1 MPVNGNIRKFRFDL
15 SLNDRKIFDD
25 LGDHLIELTKTKLI
39 KIVEDVAERTG
50 QKDLVLDK
58 LEIDIGLIDINNL
71 DSLTKAF
78 EKELLLFFQKKEQ
91 QLQPVGSKKQE
102 QALLFF
108 IEKGYYP
115 WWINNRQRFNSVVL
129 DLEATT
135 TFSDQFLAT
144 VFSDQKKY
152 FRLVDALEPAA
163 KKNFKNK
170 LLGSNH
176 NFFQSLIRFFVAL
189 QTSQII
195 TSQSESSTSQLRIF
209 EYNMIHQ
216 MGVLKQVDKQGIFYS
231 AMEYISKTF
240 NIPLAFLLSMLSEK
254 LDVAKLDSEIK
265 KALNALFGQKHE
277 IDQKEWKDIPS
288 LNTASNQNSLFS
300 IMGSSSS
307 SAGSKTS
314 THPFFNAVLQY
325 LEKGIFENSFDVIND
340 YKIKFEFLIRSN
352 SIRLIQHLSTAVFLK
367 SKIKMER
374 LATLSSN
381 LSLDQ
386 LTDWLDTD
394 KEAKGIIEDLRK
406 IFSNKEFKDALAY
419 YDAKIFSQTF
429 FRKAI
434 LTALLRRKEQYE
446 AGSTFVNTIIQEY
459 TKTGSIERNELL
471 LELYRM
477 GDKKNYNQAS
487 NRLFEALFSSSSSS
501 SSALD
506 TVVRKGEDT
515 MATESAETR
524 IGERFSKLGEVS
536 KMNVQDRINF
546 LLSIFS
552 QLRDTTDD
560 LKQFQFPRSLLAYLD
575 ASLLE
580 RFFKRVKSQINFSIV
595 KLIDELIKEYALAF
609 DKKEILRIYQV
620 AFDLLMMK
628 PNILNSSQFK
638 EELIKRLLELEPS
651 IKIPS
656 PTLKKDPKSKALQD
670 VRQLEAMKKEELNQ
684 WVVELFLELPDTKK
698 ELEQLL
704 FQRAFSSIINFPV
717 MKAVFQQLNK
727 KMKFDVIEKVEALIN
742 MAKGDQK
749 ELLRQQG
756 FRSSFQ
762 ILTSKGIQIS
772 SDQFSEA
779 LQQDLIRHDPQSFES
794 ETKSSTEKAKKEG
807 AVGKMNKEISAL
819 QDVRQLEEMKKEE
832 LNQWVV
838 ELFLEL
844 PDTKKELEQLLFQRA
859 FSSIINFPVMKAV
872 FQQLNKKMKFDVI
885 EKVEALI
892 NMAKGDQKELLRQQ
906 GFRSSFQIL
915 TSKGIQISSD
925 QFSEALQQD
934 LIRHDPQSFES
945 ETKSSTEK
953 TKKESAIGKM
963 IKEISK
969 RIDRNAQKNSETIS
983 IEKFETLLQ
992 LKQDILI
999 NSEEYDTETL
1009 DISFESYADIILSK
1023 ENFLRFLKTHF
1034 QDHELMM
1041 AFAEIGLQP
1050 ENTES
1055 LKKLVDSE
1063 TGVFDFEIRLLELQ
1077 SQFNLVVLPNESF
1090 KVILRTFIL
1099 KKIGSKG
1106 AIQELTE
1113 LEIVIDLFES
1123 LKRENFINLQQL
1135 SIYLETKTKK
1145 PSEESLAKSL
1155 MIFTLKSKFTIPNS
1169 KVKDILYFKDLV
1181 FSYLKTDSIPSW
1193 ANVKNFDLNDVIIF
1207 TKTTIN
1213 KEDRSYLLTL
1223 VRDPKISQRLVAVI
1237 QAQNEKEK
1245 MKFLELVQQSNANF
1259 NLAVLIE
1266 ELKNYF
1272 SKITLTNK
1280 TTNTDFFIDLI
1291 LAQELWKQS
1300 SLLSFIERL
1309 VSFIPKKASLKKTEL
1324 LKYLQ
1329 DKGFNIS
1336 KSFFQITIK
1345 QALSDQELIEV
1356 LKFFLETNTFPKNL
1370 LFQRDELQSQIQ
1382 TLLLSQDAILESLLN
1397 EYSLKPKLFERLF
1410 TFVEFRD
1417 LFRFIEKIRINEL
1430 SIFAPLSTAIY
1441 ELEDKKRFTKK
1452 EQAQLLV
1459 SLLIQFEKQATETK
1473 LQGFLTQMMQERST
1487 QFEDLRE
1494 AIEKIVK
1501 KQTQED
1507 KKLKNLFNEIKT
1519 LDQKSK
1525 STVIQSIDPLNVLEY
1540 YLEIG
1545 SVNFESKPFSKKQ
1558 LFQALEQL
1566 IQQDLIITKRVLHQ
1580 WVRSD
1585 LKLNRLLDLIPPRKK
1600 FFIIELLHPELVP
1613 LIDLFSISVLQFFD
1627 TPIEKV
1633 LSIKNDKE
1641 YQRKILKYWAN
1652 RNIFLDSPFE
1662 IMVLLFEEILSAEK
1676 ISSKTFFDKQ
1686 LDTEEELP
1694 LQMSNFLSS
1703 LKRNYANF
1711 KNQLSE
1717 ELFLKEEEGGLEEEN
1732 ETDSIVIQNAGLII
1746 LWPFFFR
1753 LFDKCGFI
1761 IDKEFKDEESLQKG
1775 ILLTQYLVTGSTEF
1789 NENELVLNKI
1799 LCGAPQFMNVDV
1811 TLDVDEVYL
1820 DLCESLLKGVLKNWE
1835 KLSNSSVQ
1843 TLRET
1848 FLFREGILRPVELDY
1863 KLNVIKG
1870 TFDMLIETIP
1880 WNISIIQTTFM
1891 KNKITVD
1898 WK

>member
-71 DSLTKAF
+71 DSLTKVF

-176 NFFQSLIRFFVAL
+176 NFFQSLIRFFIAL

-195 TSQSESSTSQLRIF
+195 TSQLESSTSQLRAF

-265 KALNALFGQKHE
+265 TALNTLFGQKQE

-434 LTALLRRKEQYE
+434 LAALLRRKEQYE

-501 SSALD
+501 ALD

-524 IGERFSKLGEVS
+524 IGERFSKLDEVS

-656 PTLKKDPKSKALQD
+656 PALKKDPKSKALQD
-670 VRQLEAMKKEELNQ
+670 VRQLEAMKKEELNQWVVGLFLELPDTKKELEQLLFQRAFSSIINFPVMKAVFQQLNKKMKFDVIEKVEALINMAKDDQKDLLRQQGFRYSFQILTSKGIQISSEQFSEALQQDLIRYDPQSFESETKSSTEKTKKESAVGKMNKEISALQDVRQLKAMKKEELNQ

-742 MAKGDQK
+742 MAKDDQK
-749 ELLRQQG
+749 DLLRQQG
-756 FRSSFQ
+756 FRY
-762 ILTSKGIQIS
+762 
-772 SDQFSEA
+772 
-779 LQQDLIRHDPQSFES
+779 
-794 ETKSSTEKAKKEG
+794 
-807 AVGKMNKEISAL
+807 
-819 QDVRQLEEMKKEE
+819 
-832 LNQWVV
+832 
-838 ELFLEL
+838 
-844 PDTKKELEQLLFQRA
+844 
-859 FSSIINFPVMKAV
+859 
-872 FQQLNKKMKFDVI
+872 
-885 EKVEALI
+885 
-892 NMAKGDQKELLRQQ
+892 
-906 GFRSSFQIL
+906 SFQIL

-953 TKKESAIGKM
+953 TKKESAIRKM

-1259 NLAVLIE
+1259 NLAALIE

-1441 ELEDKKRFTKK
+1441 ELEDKKRFNKK

>member
-15 SLNDRKIFDD
+15 SLNDGKIFDD

-39 KIVEDVAERTG
+39 KIVEDVVERTG

-163 KKNFKNK
+163 KKNFINK
-170 LLGSNH
+170 LLGSNLI
-176 NFFQSLIRFFVAL
+176 FFQSLIRFFIAL

-195 TSQSESSTSQLRIF
+195 TSQSESSTSQLRVF

-231 AMEYISKTF
+231 AMAYISKTF

-265 KALNALFGQKHE
+265 TALNTLFGQKQE

-288 LNTASNQNSLFS
+288 LNTASNQSSLFS
-300 IMGSSSS
+300 IMGRSSS

-340 YKIKFEFLIRSN
+340 YKIKFEILIRSN

-419 YDAKIFSQTF
+419 YDAKILSQTF

-434 LTALLRRKEQYE
+434 LAALLRRKEQYE
-446 AGSTFVNTIIQEY
+446 AGSTFVNTILQEY

-501 SSALD
+501 SALD

-515 MATESAETR
+515 MATESDETR
-524 IGERFSKLGEVS
+524 IGERFSKLDEVS

-638 EELIKRLLELEPS
+638 EELIQRLLELEPS

-656 PTLKKDPKSKALQD
+656 PALKKDPKSKALQD

-779 LQQDLIRHDPQSFES
+779 LQQDLIRY
-794 ETKSSTEKAKKEG
+794 
-807 AVGKMNKEISAL
+807 
-819 QDVRQLEEMKKEE
+819 
-832 LNQWVV
+832 
-838 ELFLEL
+838 
-844 PDTKKELEQLLFQRA
+844 
-859 FSSIINFPVMKAV
+859 
-872 FQQLNKKMKFDVI
+872 
-885 EKVEALI
+885 
-892 NMAKGDQKELLRQQ
+892 
-906 GFRSSFQIL
+906 
-915 TSKGIQISSD
+915 
-925 QFSEALQQD
+925 
-934 LIRHDPQSFES
+934 DPQSFES

-953 TKKESAIGKM
+953 TKKESAIRKM

-1055 LKKLVDSE
+1055 LQKLVDSE
-1063 TGVFDFEIRLLELQ
+1063 TGVFDFEKRLLELQ
-1077 SQFNLVVLPNESF
+1077 SQLNLVVLPNESF

-1099 KKIGSKG
+1099 KKIGAKG

-1193 ANVKNFDLNDVIIF
+1193 ANVENFDLNDVIIF
-1207 TKTTIN
+1207 IKTTIN

-1223 VRDPKISQRLVAVI
+1223 VRDLKISQRLVAVI

-1336 KSFFQITIK
+1336 KSFFQITKK

-1370 LFQRDELQSQIQ
+1370 LSQRDELQSQIQ

-1397 EYSLKPKLFERLF
+1397 EYSYKPKLFERLF

-1417 LFRFIEKIRINEL
+1417 LFRFIEKNRINEL

-1441 ELEDKKRFTKK
+1441 ELEDKKRFSKK

-1473 LQGFLTQMMQERST
+1473 FKGFLTQMMQERST

-1494 AIEKIVK
+1494 AIEKRVK

-1525 STVIQSIDPLNVLEY
+1525 KTVIQSIDPLNILEY

-1703 LKRNYANF
+1703 LKHNYANF

-1811 TLDVDEVYL
+1811 TLEVDEVYL

-1843 TLRET
+1843 TIRET
-1848 FLFREGILRPVELDY
+1848 FLIREGILRPVELDY

>member
-163 KKNFKNK
+163 KKNFINK
-170 LLGSNH
+170 LLGSNL

-195 TSQSESSTSQLRIF
+195 TSQSESSTSQLRVF

-231 AMEYISKTF
+231 AMAYISKTF

-265 KALNALFGQKHE
+265 TALNTLFGQKQE

-352 SIRLIQHLSTAVFLK
+352 STRLIQHLSTAVFLK

-386 LTDWLDTD
+386 LTDWLGTDT
-394 KEAKGIIEDLRK
+394 EAKGIIEDLRK

-434 LTALLRRKEQYE
+434 LAALLRRKEQYE
-446 AGSTFVNTIIQEY
+446 AGSTFVNTILQEY

-477 GDKKNYNQAS
+477 GDKKSYNQAS
-487 NRLFEALFSSSSSS
+487 NRLFEALFSSSSS

-524 IGERFSKLGEVS
+524 IGERFSKLDEVS

-656 PTLKKDPKSKALQD
+656 PALKKDPKSKALQD

-684 WVVELFLELPDTKK
+684 WVVGLFLELPDTKK

-779 LQQDLIRHDPQSFES
+779 LQQDLIRYDPQSFES
-794 ETKSSTEKAKKEG
+794 ETKSSTEKTKKES

-819 QDVRQLEEMKKEE
+819 QDVRQLEAMKKEE

-838 ELFLEL
+838 GLFLEL

-934 LIRHDPQSFES
+934 LIRYDPQSFES

-953 TKKESAIGKM
+953 TKKESAVGKM

-1063 TGVFDFEIRLLELQ
+1063 TGVFDFEKRLLELQ

-1099 KKIGSKG
+1099 KKIGAKG

-1155 MIFTLKSKFTIPNS
+1155 RIFTLKSKFTIPNS

-1193 ANVKNFDLNDVIIF
+1193 ANVENFDLNDVIIF
-1207 TKTTIN
+1207 IKTTIN

-1336 KSFFQITIK
+1336 KSFFQITKK

-1370 LFQRDELQSQIQ
+1370 LSQRDELQSQIQ

-1397 EYSLKPKLFERLF
+1397 EYSYKPKLFERLF

-1417 LFRFIEKIRINEL
+1417 LFRFIEKNRINEL

-1441 ELEDKKRFTKK
+1441 ELEDKKRFSKK

-1473 LQGFLTQMMQERST
+1473 LKGFLTQMMQERST

-1494 AIEKIVK
+1494 AIEKRVK

-1519 LDQKSK
+1519 LDQKLK

-1662 IMVLLFEEILSAEK
+1662 IMVLLFEEILSVEK

-1811 TLDVDEVYL
+1811 TLEVDEVYL

-1848 FLFREGILRPVELDY
+1848 FLIREGILRPVELDY

>member
-71 DSLTKAF
+71 DSLTKVF

-176 NFFQSLIRFFVAL
+176 NFFQSLIRFFIAL

-195 TSQSESSTSQLRIF
+195 TSQLESSTSQLRAF

-265 KALNALFGQKHE
+265 TALNTLFGQKQE

-434 LTALLRRKEQYE
+434 LAALLRRKEQYE

-501 SSALD
+501 ALD

-524 IGERFSKLGEVS
+524 IGERFSKLDEVS

-656 PTLKKDPKSKALQD
+656 PALKKDPKSKALQD

-684 WVVELFLELPDTKK
+684 WVVGLFLELPDTKK

-742 MAKGDQK
+742 MAKDDQK
-749 ELLRQQG
+749 DLLRQQG
-756 FRSSFQ
+756 FRY
-762 ILTSKGIQIS
+762 
-772 SDQFSEA
+772 
-779 LQQDLIRHDPQSFES
+779 
-794 ETKSSTEKAKKEG
+794 
-807 AVGKMNKEISAL
+807 
-819 QDVRQLEEMKKEE
+819 
-832 LNQWVV
+832 
-838 ELFLEL
+838 
-844 PDTKKELEQLLFQRA
+844 
-859 FSSIINFPVMKAV
+859 
-872 FQQLNKKMKFDVI
+872 
-885 EKVEALI
+885 
-892 NMAKGDQKELLRQQ
+892 
-906 GFRSSFQIL
+906 SFQIL

-953 TKKESAIGKM
+953 TKKESAIRKM

-969 RIDRNAQKNSETIS
+969 RIDRNAQKYSETIS

-1259 NLAVLIE
+1259 NLAALIE

-1441 ELEDKKRFTKK
+1441 ELEDKKRFNKK

>member
-163 KKNFKNK
+163 KKNFINK
-170 LLGSNH
+170 LLGSNLI
-176 NFFQSLIRFFVAL
+176 FFQSLIRFFIAL

-195 TSQSESSTSQLRIF
+195 TSQSESSTSQLRVF

-231 AMEYISKTF
+231 AMAYISKTF

-265 KALNALFGQKHE
+265 TALNTLFGQKQE

-288 LNTASNQNSLFS
+288 LNTASNQSSLFS
-300 IMGSSSS
+300 IMGRSSS

-340 YKIKFEFLIRSN
+340 YKIKFEILIRSN

-419 YDAKIFSQTF
+419 YDAKILSQTF

-434 LTALLRRKEQYE
+434 LAALLRRKEQYE
-446 AGSTFVNTIIQEY
+446 AGSTFVNTILQEY

-501 SSALD
+501 ALD

-515 MATESAETR
+515 MATESDETR
-524 IGERFSKLGEVS
+524 IGERFSKLDEVS

-638 EELIKRLLELEPS
+638 EELIQRLLELEPS

-656 PTLKKDPKSKALQD
+656 PALKKDPKSKALQD

-779 LQQDLIRHDPQSFES
+779 LQQDLIRYDPQSFES
-794 ETKSSTEKAKKEG
+794 ETKSSTEKTKKES

-819 QDVRQLEEMKKEE
+819 QDVRQLEAMKKEE

-934 LIRHDPQSFES
+934 LIRYDPQSFES

-953 TKKESAIGKM
+953 TKKESAIRKM

-1055 LKKLVDSE
+1055 LQKLVDSE
-1063 TGVFDFEIRLLELQ
+1063 TGVFDFEKRLLELQ
-1077 SQFNLVVLPNESF
+1077 SQLNLVVLPNESF

-1099 KKIGSKG
+1099 KKIGAKG

-1193 ANVKNFDLNDVIIF
+1193 ANVENFDLNDVIIF
-1207 TKTTIN
+1207 IKTTIN

-1223 VRDPKISQRLVAVI
+1223 VRDLKISQRLVAVI

-1336 KSFFQITIK
+1336 KSFFQITKK

-1370 LFQRDELQSQIQ
+1370 LSQRDELQSQIQ

-1397 EYSLKPKLFERLF
+1397 EYSYKPKLFERLF

-1417 LFRFIEKIRINEL
+1417 LFRFIEKNRINEL

-1441 ELEDKKRFTKK
+1441 ELEDKKRFSKK

-1473 LQGFLTQMMQERST
+1473 FKGFLTQMMQERST

-1494 AIEKIVK
+1494 AIEKRVK

-1525 STVIQSIDPLNVLEY
+1525 KTVIQSIDPLNILEY

-1566 IQQDLIITKRVLHQ
+1566 IQQDPIITKRVLHQ

-1811 TLDVDEVYL
+1811 TLEVDEVYL

-1848 FLFREGILRPVELDY
+1848 FLIREGILRPVELDY

>member
-163 KKNFKNK
+163 KKNFINK
-170 LLGSNH
+170 LLGSNLI
-176 NFFQSLIRFFVAL
+176 FFQSLIRFFIAL

-195 TSQSESSTSQLRIF
+195 TSQSESSTSQLRVF

-231 AMEYISKTF
+231 AMAYISKTF

-265 KALNALFGQKHE
+265 TALNTLFGQKQE

-288 LNTASNQNSLFS
+288 LNTASNQSSLFS
-300 IMGSSSS
+300 IMGRSSS

-340 YKIKFEFLIRSN
+340 YKIKFEILIRSN

-419 YDAKIFSQTF
+419 YDAKILSQTF

-434 LTALLRRKEQYE
+434 LAALLRRKEQYE
-446 AGSTFVNTIIQEY
+446 AGSTFVNTILQEY

-501 SSALD
+501 ALD

-515 MATESAETR
+515 MATESDETR
-524 IGERFSKLGEVS
+524 IGERFSKLDEVS

-638 EELIKRLLELEPS
+638 EELIQRLLELEPS

-656 PTLKKDPKSKALQD
+656 PALKKDPKSKALQD

-779 LQQDLIRHDPQSFES
+779 LQQDLIRY
-794 ETKSSTEKAKKEG
+794 
-807 AVGKMNKEISAL
+807 
-819 QDVRQLEEMKKEE
+819 
-832 LNQWVV
+832 
-838 ELFLEL
+838 
-844 PDTKKELEQLLFQRA
+844 
-859 FSSIINFPVMKAV
+859 
-872 FQQLNKKMKFDVI
+872 
-885 EKVEALI
+885 
-892 NMAKGDQKELLRQQ
+892 
-906 GFRSSFQIL
+906 
-915 TSKGIQISSD
+915 
-925 QFSEALQQD
+925 
-934 LIRHDPQSFES
+934 DPQSFES

-953 TKKESAIGKM
+953 TKKESAIRKM

-1055 LKKLVDSE
+1055 LQKLVDSE
-1063 TGVFDFEIRLLELQ
+1063 TGVFDFEKRLLELQ
-1077 SQFNLVVLPNESF
+1077 SQLNLVVLPNESF

-1099 KKIGSKG
+1099 KKIGAKG

-1193 ANVKNFDLNDVIIF
+1193 ANVENFDLNDVIIF
-1207 TKTTIN
+1207 IKTTIN

-1223 VRDPKISQRLVAVI
+1223 VRDLKISQRLVAVI

-1336 KSFFQITIK
+1336 KSFFQITKK

-1370 LFQRDELQSQIQ
+1370 LSQRDELQSQIQ

-1397 EYSLKPKLFERLF
+1397 EYSYKPKLFERLF

-1417 LFRFIEKIRINEL
+1417 LFRFIEKNRINEL

-1441 ELEDKKRFTKK
+1441 ELEDKKRFSKK

-1473 LQGFLTQMMQERST
+1473 FKGFLTQMMQERST

-1494 AIEKIVK
+1494 AIEKRVK

-1519 LDQKSK
+1519 LDQKLK

-1566 IQQDLIITKRVLHQ
+1566 IQQDPIITKRLLHQ

-1811 TLDVDEVYL
+1811 TLEVDEVYL

-1848 FLFREGILRPVELDY
+1848 FLIREGILRPVELDY

>member
-71 DSLTKAF
+71 DSLTKVF

-176 NFFQSLIRFFVAL
+176 NFFQSLIRFFIAL

-195 TSQSESSTSQLRIF
+195 TSQLESSTSQLRAF

-265 KALNALFGQKHE
+265 TALNTLFGQKQE

-434 LTALLRRKEQYE
+434 LAALLRRKEQYE

-501 SSALD
+501 ALD

-524 IGERFSKLGEVS
+524 IGERFSKLDEVS

-656 PTLKKDPKSKALQD
+656 PALKKDPKSKALQD

-684 WVVELFLELPDTKK
+684 WVVGLFLELPDTKK

-772 SDQFSEA
+772 SEQFSEA
-779 LQQDLIRHDPQSFES
+779 LQQDLIRYDPQSFES
-794 ETKSSTEKAKKEG
+794 ETKSSTEKTKKES

-819 QDVRQLEEMKKEE
+819 QDVRQLKAMKKEE

-892 NMAKGDQKELLRQQ
+892 NMAKDDQKDLLRQQ
-906 GFRSSFQIL
+906 GFRYSFQIL

-953 TKKESAIGKM
+953 TKKESAIRKM

-1259 NLAVLIE
+1259 NLAALIE

>member
-163 KKNFKNK
+163 KKNFINK
-170 LLGSNH
+170 LLGSNLI
-176 NFFQSLIRFFVAL
+176 FFQSLIRFFIAL

-195 TSQSESSTSQLRIF
+195 TSQSESSTSQLRVF

-231 AMEYISKTF
+231 AMAYISKTF

-265 KALNALFGQKHE
+265 TALNTLFGQKQE

-288 LNTASNQNSLFS
+288 LNTASNQSSLFS
-300 IMGSSSS
+300 IMGRSSS

-340 YKIKFEFLIRSN
+340 YKIKFEILIRSN

-419 YDAKIFSQTF
+419 YDAKILSQTF

-434 LTALLRRKEQYE
+434 LAALLRRKEQYE
-446 AGSTFVNTIIQEY
+446 AGSTFVNTILQEY

-501 SSALD
+501 ALD

-515 MATESAETR
+515 MATESDETR
-524 IGERFSKLGEVS
+524 IGERFSKLDEVS

-552 QLRDTTDD
+552 QLRDTNDD

-638 EELIKRLLELEPS
+638 EELIQRLLELEPS

-684 WVVELFLELPDTKK
+684 WVVGLFLELPDTKK

-779 LQQDLIRHDPQSFES
+779 LQQDLIRYDPQSFES
-794 ETKSSTEKAKKEG
+794 ETKSSTEKTKKES

-819 QDVRQLEEMKKEE
+819 QDVRQLEAMKKEE

-838 ELFLEL
+838 GLFLEL

-934 LIRHDPQSFES
+934 LIRYDPQSFES

-953 TKKESAIGKM
+953 TKKESAIRKM

-1055 LKKLVDSE
+1055 LQKLVDSE
-1063 TGVFDFEIRLLELQ
+1063 TGVFDFEKRLLELQ
-1077 SQFNLVVLPNESF
+1077 SQLNLVVLPNESF

-1099 KKIGSKG
+1099 KKIGAKG

-1193 ANVKNFDLNDVIIF
+1193 ANVENFDLNDVIIF
-1207 TKTTIN
+1207 IKTMIN
-1213 KEDRSYLLTL
+1213 KEDRYYLLTL

-1336 KSFFQITIK
+1336 KSFFQITKK

-1370 LFQRDELQSQIQ
+1370 LSKRDELQSQIQ

-1397 EYSLKPKLFERLF
+1397 EYSYKPKLFERLF

-1417 LFRFIEKIRINEL
+1417 LFRFIEKNRINEL

-1441 ELEDKKRFTKK
+1441 ELEDKKRFSKK

-1473 LQGFLTQMMQERST
+1473 FKGFLTQMMQERST

-1494 AIEKIVK
+1494 AIEKRVK

-1525 STVIQSIDPLNVLEY
+1525 KTVIQTIDPLNILEY

-1566 IQQDLIITKRVLHQ
+1566 IQQDPIITKRVLHQ

-1761 IDKEFKDEESLQKG
+1761 IDKEFKDVESLQKG

-1811 TLDVDEVYL
+1811 TLEVDEVYL

-1848 FLFREGILRPVELDY
+1848 FLIREGILRPVELDY

>member
-163 KKNFKNK
+163 KKNFINK
-170 LLGSNH
+170 LLGSNLI
-176 NFFQSLIRFFVAL
+176 FFQSLIRFFIAL

-195 TSQSESSTSQLRIF
+195 TSQSESSTSQLRVF

-231 AMEYISKTF
+231 AMAYISKTF

-265 KALNALFGQKHE
+265 TALNTLFGQKQE

-288 LNTASNQNSLFS
+288 LNTASNQSSLFS
-300 IMGSSSS
+300 IMGRSSS

-340 YKIKFEFLIRSN
+340 YKIKFEILIRSN

-419 YDAKIFSQTF
+419 YDAKILSQTF

-446 AGSTFVNTIIQEY
+446 AGSTFVNTILQEY

-501 SSALD
+501 ALD

-515 MATESAETR
+515 MATESDETR
-524 IGERFSKLGEVS
+524 IGERFSKLDEVS

-638 EELIKRLLELEPS
+638 EELIQRLLELEPS

-656 PTLKKDPKSKALQD
+656 PALKKDPKSKALQD

-779 LQQDLIRHDPQSFES
+779 LQQDLIRYDPQSFES
-794 ETKSSTEKAKKEG
+794 ETKSSTEKTKKEG

-819 QDVRQLEEMKKEE
+819 QDVRQLEAMKKEE

-934 LIRHDPQSFES
+934 LIRYDPQSFES

-953 TKKESAIGKM
+953 TKKESAIRKM

-1055 LKKLVDSE
+1055 LQKLVDSE
-1063 TGVFDFEIRLLELQ
+1063 TGVFDFEKRLLELQ
-1077 SQFNLVVLPNESF
+1077 SQLNLVVLPNESF

-1099 KKIGSKG
+1099 KKIGAKG

-1193 ANVKNFDLNDVIIF
+1193 ANVENFDLNDVIIF
-1207 TKTTIN
+1207 IKTTIN

-1223 VRDPKISQRLVAVI
+1223 VRDLKISQRLVAVI

-1336 KSFFQITIK
+1336 KSFFQITKK

-1370 LFQRDELQSQIQ
+1370 LSQRDELQSQIQ

-1397 EYSLKPKLFERLF
+1397 EYSYKPKLFERLF

-1417 LFRFIEKIRINEL
+1417 LFRFIEKNRINEL

-1441 ELEDKKRFTKK
+1441 ELEDKKRFSKK

-1473 LQGFLTQMMQERST
+1473 FKGFLTQMMQERST

-1494 AIEKIVK
+1494 AIEKRVK

-1525 STVIQSIDPLNVLEY
+1525 KTVIQSIDPLNILEY

-1566 IQQDLIITKRVLHQ
+1566 IQQDPIITKRVLHQ

-1717 ELFLKEEEGGLEEEN
+1717 ELFLREEEGGLEEEN

-1811 TLDVDEVYL
+1811 TLEVDEVYL

-1848 FLFREGILRPVELDY
+1848 FLIREGILRPVELDY

>member
-163 KKNFKNK
+163 KKNFINK
-170 LLGSNH
+170 LLGSNLI
-176 NFFQSLIRFFVAL
+176 FFQSLIRFFIAL

-195 TSQSESSTSQLRIF
+195 TSQSESSTSQLRVF

-231 AMEYISKTF
+231 AMAYISKTF

-265 KALNALFGQKHE
+265 TALNTLFGQKQE

-288 LNTASNQNSLFS
+288 LNTASNQSSLFS
-300 IMGSSSS
+300 IMGRSSS

-340 YKIKFEFLIRSN
+340 YKIKFEILIRSN

-419 YDAKIFSQTF
+419 YDAKILSQTF

-434 LTALLRRKEQYE
+434 LAALLRRKEQYE
-446 AGSTFVNTIIQEY
+446 AGSTFVNTILQEY

-501 SSALD
+501 ALD

-515 MATESAETR
+515 MATESDETR
-524 IGERFSKLGEVS
+524 IGERFSKLDEVS

-638 EELIKRLLELEPS
+638 EELIQRLLELEPS

-656 PTLKKDPKSKALQD
+656 PALKKDPKSKALQD

-779 LQQDLIRHDPQSFES
+779 LQQDLIRYDPQSFES
-794 ETKSSTEKAKKEG
+794 ETKSSTEKTKKEG

-819 QDVRQLEEMKKEE
+819 QDVRQLEAMKKEE

-934 LIRHDPQSFES
+934 LIRYDPQSFES

-953 TKKESAIGKM
+953 TKKESAIRKM

-1055 LKKLVDSE
+1055 LQKLVDSE
-1063 TGVFDFEIRLLELQ
+1063 TGVFDFEKRLLELQ
-1077 SQFNLVVLPNESF
+1077 SQLNLVVLPNESF

-1099 KKIGSKG
+1099 KKIGAKG

-1193 ANVKNFDLNDVIIF
+1193 ANVENFDLNDVIIF
-1207 TKTTIN
+1207 IKTTIN

-1223 VRDPKISQRLVAVI
+1223 VRDLKISQRLVAVI

-1336 KSFFQITIK
+1336 KSFFQITKK

-1370 LFQRDELQSQIQ
+1370 LSQRDELQSQIQ

-1397 EYSLKPKLFERLF
+1397 EYSYKPKLFERLF

-1417 LFRFIEKIRINEL
+1417 LFRFIEKNRINEL

-1441 ELEDKKRFTKK
+1441 ELEDKKRFSKK

-1473 LQGFLTQMMQERST
+1473 FKGFLTQMMQERST

-1494 AIEKIVK
+1494 AIEKRVK

-1519 LDQKSK
+1519 LDQISK
-1525 STVIQSIDPLNVLEY
+1525 KTVIQSIDPLNILEY

-1566 IQQDLIITKRVLHQ
+1566 IQQDPIITKRLLHQ

-1811 TLDVDEVYL
+1811 TLEVDEVYL

-1848 FLFREGILRPVELDY
+1848 FLIREGILRPVELDY

>member
-25 LGDHLIELTKTKLI
+25 LGNHLIELTKTKLI

-58 LEIDIGLIDINNL
+58 LEIDIGPIDINNL
-71 DSLTKAF
+71 DSLSKAF

-91 QLQPVGSKKQE
+91 QLKPIGSKKQE

-115 WWINNRQRFNSVVL
+115 WWINNSQRFNSVVL
-129 DLEATT
+129 DLETTT

-152 FRLVDALEPAA
+152 FRLVDALDPAA
-163 KKNFKNK
+163 KKNFINK
-170 LLGSNH
+170 LLRSNL
-176 NFFQSLIRFFVAL
+176 NFFQSLIRFFMAL
-189 QTSQII
+189 QTSKII
-195 TSQSESSTSQLRIF
+195 ASQSESSTSQLRAF
-209 EYNMIHQ
+209 EYGMIHQ
-216 MGVLKQVDKQGIFYS
+216 MGILKQIDKQGVFYN
-231 AMEYISKTF
+231 AMEYISKTS
-240 NIPLAFLLSMLSEK
+240 NIPLALLLSMLSEK
-254 LDVAKLDSEIK
+254 LDVSKLDFEIK
-265 KALNALFGQKHE
+265 TALNTLFGQKQE

-288 LNTASNQNSLFS
+288 LNTASNQNSLFT
-300 IMGSSSS
+300 IMGRSSSS
-307 SAGSKTS
+307 GGSKTS
-314 THPFFNAVLQY
+314 THHFFNAVRQY

-340 YKIKFEFLIRSN
+340 YKIKFEFLIWSN
-352 SIRLIQHLSTAVFLK
+352 SIRLIQHLSTSVFLK

-394 KEAKGIIEDLRK
+394 TEVKGIVEDLRK

-419 YDAKIFSQTF
+419 YDGKIFSQTF

-434 LTALLRRKEQYE
+434 LAALLRRKEQYE
-446 AGSTFVNTIIQEY
+446 ALSNFVNMIIQEY

-471 LELYRM
+471 LELYRI

-487 NRLFEALFSSSSSS
+487 NRLFEALFSSSS

-524 IGERFSKLGEVS
+524 IGERFSKLDEVS

-638 EELIKRLLELEPS
+638 EELIKRLLELEPF

-656 PTLKKDPKSKALQD
+656 PTSKKDPKSKAFQD
-670 VRQLEAMKKEELNQ
+670 VRRLEAMKKEELNQ
-684 WVVELFLELPDTKK
+684 WVLELFLELPDTKK

-704 FQRAFSSIINFPV
+704 FQRAFSSVINFPL

-727 KMKFDVIEKVEALIN
+727 KMKFDVFEKVDALIN
-742 MAKGDQK
+742 MAKDDQK
-749 ELLRQQG
+749 EMLRHQG

-762 ILTSKGIQIS
+762 ILISTGIQIS

-779 LQQDLIRHDPQSFES
+779 LQQDLIRNYPQSFES
-794 ETKSSTEKAKKEG
+794 ETKSTTENTKKES
-807 AVGKMNKEISAL
+807 AIGKMKDLKSKAF
-819 QDVRQLEEMKKEE
+819 QDVRRLEAMKKEE
-832 LNQWVV
+832 LNQWVL

-859 FSSIINFPVMKAV
+859 FSSVINFPLMKAV
-872 FQQLNKKMKFDVI
+872 FQQLNKKMKFDVF
-885 EKVEALI
+885 EKVDALI
-892 NMAKGDQKELLRQQ
+892 NMAKDDQKEMLRHQ

-915 TSKGIQISSD
+915 ISTGIQISSD

-934 LIRHDPQSFES
+934 LIRNYPQSFES
-945 ETKSSTEK
+945 ETKSTTEN
-953 TKKESAIGKM
+953 TKKESTIGKM

-969 RIDRNAQKNSETIS
+969 RIDRNTQKNSETIS

-999 NSEEYDTETL
+999 NSEEYATETL
-1009 DISFESYADIILSK
+1009 DISFESYADIIVSK
-1023 ENFLRFLKTHF
+1023 ENLLRFLKTHF
-1034 QDHELMM
+1034 HDHELMM

-1050 ENTES
+1050 ENAE
-1055 LKKLVDSE
+1055 LFIKLDDSE
-1063 TGVFDFEIRLLELQ
+1063 TGVFDFEKRLLKLQ

-1099 KKIGSKG
+1099 KKIGAKG
-1106 AIQELTE
+1106 AFQELNE
-1113 LEIVIDLFES
+1113 LEIIIDLFES

-1135 SIYLETKTKK
+1135 SIFLETNTKK
-1145 PSEESLAKSL
+1145 PSEESLAKPLS
-1155 MIFTLKSKFTIPNS
+1155 IFTLKSKFTIPNS

-1193 ANVKNFDLNDVIIF
+1193 ANVENFDLNDIIIF
-1207 TKTTIN
+1207 IKTTIN

-1223 VRDPKISQRLVAVI
+1223 VRDPIISERLVTVI

-1291 LAQELWKQS
+1291 LVQELWKQS

-1309 VSFIPKKASLKKTEL
+1309 VSFIPKKGSLKKTEL
-1324 LKYLQ
+1324 LKHLQ

-1336 KSFFQITIK
+1336 KSLFQIIKK

-1356 LKFFLETNTFPKNL
+1356 LKFFLETNNFPKNL
-1370 LFQRDELQSQIQ
+1370 LSQRNELQSQIQ
-1382 TLLLSQDAILESLLN
+1382 TLLLSQDAILEPLLN
-1397 EYSLKPKLFERLF
+1397 EYSRKPKLFERLF
-1410 TFVEFRD
+1410 TFVEFRY
-1417 LFRFIEKIRINEL
+1417 LFRFIEKNRINEL
-1430 SIFAPLSTAIY
+1430 SIFAPLSSAIY
-1441 ELEDKKRFTKK
+1441 ELEDKKRFSKK

-1459 SLLIQFEKQATETK
+1459 SLLIQFEKQDTITK
-1473 LQGFLTQMMQERST
+1473 FKRFLIQMMQERST
-1487 QFEDLRE
+1487 QFEDLRV
-1494 AIEKIVK
+1494 AIEKRVK

-1507 KKLKNLFNEIKT
+1507 KKLKI
-1519 LDQKSK
+1519 
-1525 STVIQSIDPLNVLEY
+1525 
-1540 YLEIG
+1540 YLM
-1545 SVNFESKPFSKKQ
+1545 K
-1558 LFQALEQL
+1558 
-1566 IQQDLIITKRVLHQ
+1566 
-1580 WVRSD
+1580 
-1585 LKLNRLLDLIPPRKK
+1585 LKL
-1600 FFIIELLHPELVP
+1600 
-1613 LIDLFSISVLQFFD
+1613 
-1627 TPIEKV
+1627 
-1633 LSIKNDKE
+1633 
-1641 YQRKILKYWAN
+1641 
-1652 RNIFLDSPFE
+1652 
-1662 IMVLLFEEILSAEK
+1662 
-1676 ISSKTFFDKQ
+1676 
-1686 LDTEEELP
+1686 
-1694 LQMSNFLSS
+1694 
-1703 LKRNYANF
+1703 
-1711 KNQLSE
+1711 
-1717 ELFLKEEEGGLEEEN
+1717 
-1732 ETDSIVIQNAGLII
+1732 
-1746 LWPFFFR
+1746 
-1753 LFDKCGFI
+1753 
-1761 IDKEFKDEESLQKG
+1761 
-1775 ILLTQYLVTGSTEF
+1775 
-1789 NENELVLNKI
+1789 
-1799 LCGAPQFMNVDV
+1799 
-1811 TLDVDEVYL
+1811 
-1820 DLCESLLKGVLKNWE
+1820 
-1835 KLSNSSVQ
+1835 
-1843 TLRET
+1843 
-1848 FLFREGILRPVELDY
+1848 
-1863 KLNVIKG
+1863 
-1870 TFDMLIETIP
+1870 
-1880 WNISIIQTTFM
+1880 
-1891 KNKITVD
+1891 
-1898 WK
+1898 

>member
-71 DSLTKAF
+71 DSLTKVF

-176 NFFQSLIRFFVAL
+176 NFFQSLIRFFIAL

-195 TSQSESSTSQLRIF
+195 TSQLESSTSQLRAF

-265 KALNALFGQKHE
+265 TALNTLFGQKQE

-434 LTALLRRKEQYE
+434 LAALLRRKEQYE

-501 SSALD
+501 ALD

-524 IGERFSKLGEVS
+524 IGERFSKLDEVS

-656 PTLKKDPKSKALQD
+656 PALKKDPKSKALQD

-684 WVVELFLELPDTKK
+684 WVVGLFLELPDTKK

-772 SDQFSEA
+772 SEQFSEA
-779 LQQDLIRHDPQSFES
+779 LQQDLIRYDPQSFES
-794 ETKSSTEKAKKEG
+794 ETKSSTEKTKKES

-819 QDVRQLEEMKKEE
+819 QDVRQLKAMKKEE

-892 NMAKGDQKELLRQQ
+892 NMAKDDQKDLLRQQ
-906 GFRSSFQIL
+906 GFRYSFQIL

-953 TKKESAIGKM
+953 TKKESAIRKM

-1259 NLAVLIE
+1259 NLAALIE

-1441 ELEDKKRFTKK
+1441 ELEDKKRFNKK

>member
-71 DSLTKAF
+71 DSLTKVF

-176 NFFQSLIRFFVAL
+176 NFFQSLIRFFIAL

-195 TSQSESSTSQLRIF
+195 TSQLESSTSQLRAF

-265 KALNALFGQKHE
+265 TALNTLFGQKQE

-434 LTALLRRKEQYE
+434 LAALLRRKEQYE

-501 SSALD
+501 ALD

-524 IGERFSKLGEVS
+524 IGERFSKLDEVS

-656 PTLKKDPKSKALQD
+656 PALKKDPKSKALQD
-670 VRQLEAMKKEELNQ
+670 VRQLEAMKKEELNQWVVGLFLELPDTKKELEQLLFQRAFSSIINFPVMKAVFQQLNKKMKFDVIEKVEALINMAKGDQKDLLRQQGFRSSFQILTSKGIQISSEQFSEALQQDLIRYDPQSFESETKSSTEKTKKESAVGKMNKEISALQDVRQLKAMKKEELNQ

-742 MAKGDQK
+742 MAKDDQK
-749 ELLRQQG
+749 DLLRQQG
-756 FRSSFQ
+756 FRY
-762 ILTSKGIQIS
+762 
-772 SDQFSEA
+772 
-779 LQQDLIRHDPQSFES
+779 
-794 ETKSSTEKAKKEG
+794 
-807 AVGKMNKEISAL
+807 
-819 QDVRQLEEMKKEE
+819 
-832 LNQWVV
+832 
-838 ELFLEL
+838 
-844 PDTKKELEQLLFQRA
+844 
-859 FSSIINFPVMKAV
+859 
-872 FQQLNKKMKFDVI
+872 
-885 EKVEALI
+885 
-892 NMAKGDQKELLRQQ
+892 
-906 GFRSSFQIL
+906 SFQIL

-953 TKKESAIGKM
+953 TKKESAIRKM

-1259 NLAVLIE
+1259 NLAALIE

-1441 ELEDKKRFTKK
+1441 ELEDKKRFNKK

>member
-50 QKDLVLDK
+50 HKDLVLDK

-71 DSLTKAF
+71 DSLTKVF

-163 KKNFKNK
+163 KKNFINK
-170 LLGSNH
+170 LLGSNLI
-176 NFFQSLIRFFVAL
+176 FFQSLIRFFIAL

-195 TSQSESSTSQLRIF
+195 TSQSESSTSQLRVF

-231 AMEYISKTF
+231 AMAYISKTF

-265 KALNALFGQKHE
+265 TALNTLFGQKQE

-288 LNTASNQNSLFS
+288 LNTASNQSSLFS
-300 IMGSSSS
+300 IMGRSSS

-340 YKIKFEFLIRSN
+340 YKIKFEILIRSN

-419 YDAKIFSQTF
+419 YDAKILSQTF

-434 LTALLRRKEQYE
+434 LAALLRRKEQYE
-446 AGSTFVNTIIQEY
+446 AGSTFVNTILQEY

-501 SSALD
+501 ALD

-524 IGERFSKLGEVS
+524 IGERFSKLDEVS

-638 EELIKRLLELEPS
+638 EELIQRLLELEPS

-656 PTLKKDPKSKALQD
+656 PALKKDPKSKALQD

-779 LQQDLIRHDPQSFES
+779 LQQDLIRYDPQSFES
-794 ETKSSTEKAKKEG
+794 ETKSSTEKTKKEG

-819 QDVRQLEEMKKEE
+819 QDVRQLEAMKKEE

-934 LIRHDPQSFES
+934 LIRYDPQSFES

-953 TKKESAIGKM
+953 TKKESAIRKM

-1055 LKKLVDSE
+1055 LQKLVDSE
-1063 TGVFDFEIRLLELQ
+1063 TGVFDFEKRLLELQ
-1077 SQFNLVVLPNESF
+1077 SQLNLVVLPNESF

-1099 KKIGSKG
+1099 KKIGAKG

-1193 ANVKNFDLNDVIIF
+1193 ANVENFDLNDVIIF
-1207 TKTTIN
+1207 IKTTIN

-1223 VRDPKISQRLVAVI
+1223 VRDLKISQRLVAVI

-1336 KSFFQITIK
+1336 KSFFQITKK

-1370 LFQRDELQSQIQ
+1370 LSQRDELQSQIQ

-1397 EYSLKPKLFERLF
+1397 EYSYKPKLFERLF

-1417 LFRFIEKIRINEL
+1417 LFRFIEKNRINEL

-1441 ELEDKKRFTKK
+1441 ELEDKKRFSKK

-1473 LQGFLTQMMQERST
+1473 FKGFLTQMMQERST

-1494 AIEKIVK
+1494 AIEKRVK

-1525 STVIQSIDPLNVLEY
+1525 KTVIQSIDPLNILEY

-1566 IQQDLIITKRVLHQ
+1566 IQQDPIITKRVLHQ

-1811 TLDVDEVYL
+1811 TLEVDEVYL

-1848 FLFREGILRPVELDY
+1848 FLIREGILRPVELDY

>member
-163 KKNFKNK
+163 KKNFINK
-170 LLGSNH
+170 LLGSNLI
-176 NFFQSLIRFFVAL
+176 FFQSLIRFFIAL

-195 TSQSESSTSQLRIF
+195 TSQSESSTSQLRAF

-265 KALNALFGQKHE
+265 TALNTLFGQKQE

-434 LTALLRRKEQYE
+434 LAALLRRKEQYE

-501 SSALD
+501 ALD

-524 IGERFSKLGEVS
+524 IGERFSKLDEVS

-656 PTLKKDPKSKALQD
+656 PALKKDPKSKALQD

-772 SDQFSEA
+772 SEQFSEA
-779 LQQDLIRHDPQSFES
+779 LQQDLIRYDPQSFES
-794 ETKSSTEKAKKEG
+794 ETKSSTEKTKKES

-819 QDVRQLEEMKKEE
+819 QDVRQLEAMKKEE

-915 TSKGIQISSD
+915 TSKGIQISSE

-934 LIRHDPQSFES
+934 LIRYDPQSFES

-953 TKKESAIGKM
+953 TKKESAIRKM

-1099 KKIGSKG
+1099 KKIGAKG

-1193 ANVKNFDLNDVIIF
+1193 ANVENFDLNDVIIF
-1207 TKTTIN
+1207 IKTTIN

-1259 NLAVLIE
+1259 NLAALIE

-1397 EYSLKPKLFERLF
+1397 EYSYKPKLFERLF

-1417 LFRFIEKIRINEL
+1417 LFRFIEKNRINEL

-1441 ELEDKKRFTKK
+1441 ELEDKKRFSKK

-1473 LQGFLTQMMQERST
+1473 LKGFLTQMMQERST

-1525 STVIQSIDPLNVLEY
+1525 NTVIQSIDPLNVLEY

-1811 TLDVDEVYL
+1811 TLEVDEVYL

-1891 KNKITVD
+1891 KNKINVD

>member
-71 DSLTKAF
+71 DSLTKVF

-176 NFFQSLIRFFVAL
+176 NFFQSLIRFFIAL

-195 TSQSESSTSQLRIF
+195 TSQLESSTSQLRAF

-265 KALNALFGQKHE
+265 TALNTLFGQKQE

-434 LTALLRRKEQYE
+434 LAALLRRKEQYE

-501 SSALD
+501 ALD

-524 IGERFSKLGEVS
+524 IGERFSKLDEVS

-656 PTLKKDPKSKALQD
+656 PALKKDPKSKALQD

-684 WVVELFLELPDTKK
+684 WVVGLFLELPDTKK

-772 SDQFSEA
+772 SEQFSEA
-779 LQQDLIRHDPQSFES
+779 LQQDLIRYDPQSFES
-794 ETKSSTEKAKKEG
+794 ETKSSTEKTKKES

-819 QDVRQLEEMKKEE
+819 QDVRQLKAMKKEE

-892 NMAKGDQKELLRQQ
+892 NMAKGDQKDLLRQQ
-906 GFRSSFQIL
+906 GFRYSFQIL

-953 TKKESAIGKM
+953 TKKESAIRKM

-1259 NLAVLIE
+1259 NLAALIE

-1441 ELEDKKRFTKK
+1441 ELEDKKRFNKK

>member
-163 KKNFKNK
+163 KKNFINK
-170 LLGSNH
+170 LLGSNLI
-176 NFFQSLIRFFVAL
+176 FFQSLIRFFIAL

-195 TSQSESSTSQLRIF
+195 TSQSESSTSQLRVF

-231 AMEYISKTF
+231 AMAYISKTF

-265 KALNALFGQKHE
+265 TALNTLFGQKQE

-288 LNTASNQNSLFS
+288 LNTASNQSSLFS
-300 IMGSSSS
+300 IMGRSSS

-340 YKIKFEFLIRSN
+340 YKIKFEILIRSN

-419 YDAKIFSQTF
+419 YDAKILSQTF

-434 LTALLRRKEQYE
+434 LAALLRRKEQYE
-446 AGSTFVNTIIQEY
+446 AGSTFVNTILQEY

-501 SSALD
+501 ALD

-515 MATESAETR
+515 MATESDETR
-524 IGERFSKLGEVS
+524 IGERFSKLDEVS

-638 EELIKRLLELEPS
+638 EELIQRLLELEPS

-656 PTLKKDPKSKALQD
+656 PALKKDPKSKALQD

-779 LQQDLIRHDPQSFES
+779 LQQDLIRYDPQSFES
-794 ETKSSTEKAKKEG
+794 ETKSSTEKTKKES

-819 QDVRQLEEMKKEE
+819 QDVRQLEAMKKEE

-934 LIRHDPQSFES
+934 LIRYDPQSFES

-953 TKKESAIGKM
+953 TKKESAIRKM

-1055 LKKLVDSE
+1055 LQKLVDSE
-1063 TGVFDFEIRLLELQ
+1063 TGVFDFEKRLLELQ
-1077 SQFNLVVLPNESF
+1077 SQLNLVVLPNESF

-1099 KKIGSKG
+1099 KKIGAKG

-1193 ANVKNFDLNDVIIF
+1193 ANVENFDLNDVIIF
-1207 TKTTIN
+1207 IKTTIN

-1223 VRDPKISQRLVAVI
+1223 VRDLKISQRLVAVI

-1336 KSFFQITIK
+1336 KSFFQITKK

-1370 LFQRDELQSQIQ
+1370 LSKRDELQSQIQ

-1397 EYSLKPKLFERLF
+1397 EYSYKPKLFERLF

-1417 LFRFIEKIRINEL
+1417 LFRFIEKNRINEL

-1441 ELEDKKRFTKK
+1441 ELKDKKRFSKK

-1473 LQGFLTQMMQERST
+1473 FKGFLTQMMQERST

-1494 AIEKIVK
+1494 AIEKRVK

-1525 STVIQSIDPLNVLEY
+1525 KTVIQSIDPLNILEY

-1566 IQQDLIITKRVLHQ
+1566 IQQDPIITKRVLHQ

-1811 TLDVDEVYL
+1811 TLEVDEVYL

-1848 FLFREGILRPVELDY
+1848 FLIREGILRPVELDY

>member
-71 DSLTKAF
+71 DSLTKVF

-176 NFFQSLIRFFVAL
+176 NFFQSLIRFFIAL

-195 TSQSESSTSQLRIF
+195 TSQLESSTSQLRAF

-265 KALNALFGQKHE
+265 TALNTLFGQKQE

-434 LTALLRRKEQYE
+434 LAALLRRKEQYE

-501 SSALD
+501 ALD

-524 IGERFSKLGEVS
+524 IGERFSKLDEVS

-656 PTLKKDPKSKALQD
+656 PALKKDPKSKALQD

-684 WVVELFLELPDTKK
+684 WVVGLFLELPDTKK

-772 SDQFSEA
+772 SEQFSEA
-779 LQQDLIRHDPQSFES
+779 LQQDLIRYDPQSFES
-794 ETKSSTEKAKKEG
+794 ETKSSTEKTKKES

-819 QDVRQLEEMKKEE
+819 QDVRQLKAMKKEE

-892 NMAKGDQKELLRQQ
+892 NMAKDDQKDLLRQQ
-906 GFRSSFQIL
+906 GFRYSFQIL

-953 TKKESAIGKM
+953 TKKESAIRKM

-1259 NLAVLIE
+1259 NLAALIE

-1397 EYSLKPKLFERLF
+1397 DYSSQPKLIERLF

-1441 ELEDKKRFTKK
+1441 ELEDKKRFNKK

>member
-15 SLNDRKIFDD
+15 SLNDGKIFDD

-39 KIVEDVAERTG
+39 KIVEDVVERTG

-163 KKNFKNK
+163 KKNFINK
-170 LLGSNH
+170 LLGSNLI
-176 NFFQSLIRFFVAL
+176 FFQSLIRFFIAL

-195 TSQSESSTSQLRIF
+195 TSQSESSTSQLRVF

-231 AMEYISKTF
+231 AMAYISKTF

-265 KALNALFGQKHE
+265 TALNTLFGQKQE

-288 LNTASNQNSLFS
+288 LNTASNQSSLFS
-300 IMGSSSS
+300 IMGRSSS

-340 YKIKFEFLIRSN
+340 YKIKFEILIRSN

-419 YDAKIFSQTF
+419 YDAKILSQTF

-434 LTALLRRKEQYE
+434 LAALLRRKEQYE
-446 AGSTFVNTIIQEY
+446 AGSTFVNTILQEY

-501 SSALD
+501 ALD

-515 MATESAETR
+515 MATESDETR
-524 IGERFSKLGEVS
+524 IGERFSKLDEVS

-638 EELIKRLLELEPS
+638 EELIQRLLELEPS

-656 PTLKKDPKSKALQD
+656 PALKKDPKSKALQD

-779 LQQDLIRHDPQSFES
+779 LQQDLIRYDPQSFES
-794 ETKSSTEKAKKEG
+794 ETKSSTEKTKKEG

-819 QDVRQLEEMKKEE
+819 QDVRQLEAMKKEE

-934 LIRHDPQSFES
+934 LIRYDPQSFES

-953 TKKESAIGKM
+953 TKKESAIRKM

-1055 LKKLVDSE
+1055 LQKLVDSE
-1063 TGVFDFEIRLLELQ
+1063 TGVFDFEKRLLELQ
-1077 SQFNLVVLPNESF
+1077 SQLNLVVLPNESF

-1099 KKIGSKG
+1099 KKIGAKG

-1193 ANVKNFDLNDVIIF
+1193 ANVENFDLNDVIIF
-1207 TKTTIN
+1207 IKTTIN

-1223 VRDPKISQRLVAVI
+1223 VRDLKISQRLVAVI

-1336 KSFFQITIK
+1336 KSFFQITKK

-1370 LFQRDELQSQIQ
+1370 LSQRDELQSQIQ

-1397 EYSLKPKLFERLF
+1397 EYSYKPKLFERLF

-1417 LFRFIEKIRINEL
+1417 LFRFIEKNRINEL

-1441 ELEDKKRFTKK
+1441 ELEDKKRFSKK

-1473 LQGFLTQMMQERST
+1473 FKGFLTQMMQERST

-1494 AIEKIVK
+1494 AIEKRVK

-1519 LDQKSK
+1519 LDQISK
-1525 STVIQSIDPLNVLEY
+1525 KTVIQSIDPLNILEY

-1566 IQQDLIITKRVLHQ
+1566 IQQDPIITKRLLHQ

-1811 TLDVDEVYL
+1811 TLEVDEVYL

-1848 FLFREGILRPVELDY
+1848 FLIREGILRPVELDY

>member
-163 KKNFKNK
+163 KKNFINK
-170 LLGSNH
+170 LLGSNLI
-176 NFFQSLIRFFVAL
+176 FFQSLIRFFIAL

-195 TSQSESSTSQLRIF
+195 TSQSESSTSQLRAF
-209 EYNMIHQ
+209 EYNMINQ

-231 AMEYISKTF
+231 AMAYISKTF

-265 KALNALFGQKHE
+265 TALNTLFGQKQE

-288 LNTASNQNSLFS
+288 LNTASNQSSLFS
-300 IMGSSSS
+300 IMGRSSS

-352 SIRLIQHLSTAVFLK
+352 STRLIQHLSTAVFLK

-386 LTDWLDTD
+386 LTDWLGTDT
-394 KEAKGIIEDLRK
+394 EAKGIIEDLRK

-434 LTALLRRKEQYE
+434 LAALLRRKEQYE

-501 SSALD
+501 ALD

-515 MATESAETR
+515 MATESDETR
-524 IGERFSKLGEVS
+524 IGERFSKLDEVS

-656 PTLKKDPKSKALQD
+656 PALKKDPKSKALQD

-779 LQQDLIRHDPQSFES
+779 LQQDLIRY
-794 ETKSSTEKAKKEG
+794 
-807 AVGKMNKEISAL
+807 
-819 QDVRQLEEMKKEE
+819 
-832 LNQWVV
+832 
-838 ELFLEL
+838 
-844 PDTKKELEQLLFQRA
+844 
-859 FSSIINFPVMKAV
+859 
-872 FQQLNKKMKFDVI
+872 
-885 EKVEALI
+885 
-892 NMAKGDQKELLRQQ
+892 
-906 GFRSSFQIL
+906 
-915 TSKGIQISSD
+915 
-925 QFSEALQQD
+925 
-934 LIRHDPQSFES
+934 DPQSFES

-953 TKKESAIGKM
+953 TKKESAIRKM

-1055 LKKLVDSE
+1055 LQKLVDSE
-1063 TGVFDFEIRLLELQ
+1063 TGVFDFEKRLLELQ
-1077 SQFNLVVLPNESF
+1077 SQLNLVVLPNESF

-1099 KKIGSKG
+1099 KKIGAKG

-1193 ANVKNFDLNDVIIF
+1193 ANVENFDLNDVIIF
-1207 TKTTIN
+1207 IKTTIN

-1223 VRDPKISQRLVAVI
+1223 VRDLKISQRLVAVI

-1336 KSFFQITIK
+1336 KSFFQITKK

-1370 LFQRDELQSQIQ
+1370 LSQRDELQSQIQ

-1397 EYSLKPKLFERLF
+1397 EYSYKPKLFERLF

-1417 LFRFIEKIRINEL
+1417 LFRFIEKNRINEL

-1441 ELEDKKRFTKK
+1441 ELEDKKRFSKK

-1473 LQGFLTQMMQERST
+1473 LKGFLTQMMQERST

-1494 AIEKIVK
+1494 AIEKRVK

-1519 LDQKSK
+1519 LDQKLK

-1566 IQQDLIITKRVLHQ
+1566 IQQDLIITKRVLHH

-1662 IMVLLFEEILSAEK
+1662 IMVLLFEEILSVEK

-1694 LQMSNFLSS
+1694 LQMSNFLFS

-1717 ELFLKEEEGGLEEEN
+1717 ELFLKEEVGGLEEEN

-1811 TLDVDEVYL
+1811 TLEVDEVYL

-1848 FLFREGILRPVELDY
+1848 FLIREGILRPVELDY

>member
-163 KKNFKNK
+163 KKNFINK
-170 LLGSNH
+170 LLRSNLI
-176 NFFQSLIRFFVAL
+176 FFQSLIRFFIAL

-195 TSQSESSTSQLRIF
+195 TSQSESSTSQLRAF

-254 LDVAKLDSEIK
+254 LDIAKLDSEIK
-265 KALNALFGQKHE
+265 TALNTLFGQKQE

-288 LNTASNQNSLFS
+288 LNTASNQSSLFS

-352 SIRLIQHLSTAVFLK
+352 STRLIQHLSTAVFLK

-386 LTDWLDTD
+386 LTDWLGTDT
-394 KEAKGIIEDLRK
+394 EAKGIIEDLRK

-434 LTALLRRKEQYE
+434 LAALLRRKEQYE

-501 SSALD
+501 ALD

-524 IGERFSKLGEVS
+524 IGERFSKLDEVS

-580 RFFKRVKSQINFSIV
+580 RFFKRVKSQINFSII

-656 PTLKKDPKSKALQD
+656 PALKKDPKSKALQD

-684 WVVELFLELPDTKK
+684 WVVGLFLELPDTKK

-779 LQQDLIRHDPQSFES
+779 LQQDLIRYDPQSFES
-794 ETKSSTEKAKKEG
+794 ETKSSTEKA
-807 AVGKMNKEISAL
+807 
-819 QDVRQLEEMKKEE
+819 
-832 LNQWVV
+832 
-838 ELFLEL
+838 
-844 PDTKKELEQLLFQRA
+844 
-859 FSSIINFPVMKAV
+859 
-872 FQQLNKKMKFDVI
+872 
-885 EKVEALI
+885 
-892 NMAKGDQKELLRQQ
+892 
-906 GFRSSFQIL
+906 
-915 TSKGIQISSD
+915 
-925 QFSEALQQD
+925 
-934 LIRHDPQSFES
+934 
-945 ETKSSTEK
+945 
-953 TKKESAIGKM
+953 KKESAIGKM

-999 NSEEYDTETL
+999 NSEEYGTETL

-1034 QDHELMM
+1034 QDHELMI

-1055 LKKLVDSE
+1055 LQKLVDSE
-1063 TGVFDFEIRLLELQ
+1063 TGIFDFEKRLLELQ
-1077 SQFNLVVLPNESF
+1077 SQFNLVVLPTESF

-1099 KKIGSKG
+1099 KKIGAKG

-1193 ANVKNFDLNDVIIF
+1193 ANVENFDLNDVIIF
-1207 TKTTIN
+1207 IKTTIN

-1259 NLAVLIE
+1259 NLAALIE

-1336 KSFFQITIK
+1336 KSFFQITKK
-1345 QALSDQELIEV
+1345 QALSDQELIEL
-1356 LKFFLETNTFPKNL
+1356 LKFFLETNTFPKNFL
-1370 LFQRDELQSQIQ
+1370 SQRDELQSQIQ

-1397 EYSLKPKLFERLF
+1397 EYSYKPKLFERLF
-1410 TFVEFRD
+1410 TFVEFRV
-1417 LFRFIEKIRINEL
+1417 LFRFIEKNRINEL

-1441 ELEDKKRFTKK
+1441 ELEDKGFSKK

-1473 LQGFLTQMMQERST
+1473 LKGFLTQMMQERST

-1494 AIEKIVK
+1494 AIEKRVK

-1525 STVIQSIDPLNVLEY
+1525 NTVIQSIDPLNVLEY

-1566 IQQDLIITKRVLHQ
+1566 IQQDLILTKRVLHQ

-1600 FFIIELLHPELVP
+1600 LFIVELLHPELVP

-1662 IMVLLFEEILSAEK
+1662 IMVLLFEEILSVEK

-1811 TLDVDEVYL
+1811 TLEVNEVYL

-1848 FLFREGILRPVELDY
+1848 FLIREGILRPVELDY

>member
-15 SLNDRKIFDD
+15 SLNDGKIFDD

-163 KKNFKNK
+163 KKNFINK
-170 LLGSNH
+170 LLGSNLI
-176 NFFQSLIRFFVAL
+176 FFQSLIRFFIAL

-195 TSQSESSTSQLRIF
+195 TSQSESSTSQLRVF

-231 AMEYISKTF
+231 AMAYISKTF

-254 LDVAKLDSEIK
+254 LDIAKLDSEIK
-265 KALNALFGQKHE
+265 TALNTLFGQKQE

-288 LNTASNQNSLFS
+288 LNTASNQSSLFS
-300 IMGSSSS
+300 IMGRSSS

-352 SIRLIQHLSTAVFLK
+352 STRLILHLSTAVFLK

-386 LTDWLDTD
+386 LTDWLGRDT
-394 KEAKGIIEDLRK
+394 EAKGIIEDLRK
-406 IFSNKEFKDALAY
+406 IFSNKEFKHALAY

-434 LTALLRRKEQYE
+434 LAALLRRKEQYG
-446 AGSTFVNTIIQEY
+446 AGSTFVNTIIREY

-501 SSALD
+501 ALD

-524 IGERFSKLGEVS
+524 IGERFSKLDEVS

-552 QLRDTTDD
+552 QLRDTTND

-609 DKKEILRIYQV
+609 DKKEILKIYQV

-656 PTLKKDPKSKALQD
+656 PALKKDPKSKALQD
-670 VRQLEAMKKEELNQ
+670 VRQLKAMKKEELNQ
-684 WVVELFLELPDTKK
+684 WVVGLFLELPDTKK

-779 LQQDLIRHDPQSFES
+779 LQQDLIRY
-794 ETKSSTEKAKKEG
+794 
-807 AVGKMNKEISAL
+807 
-819 QDVRQLEEMKKEE
+819 
-832 LNQWVV
+832 
-838 ELFLEL
+838 
-844 PDTKKELEQLLFQRA
+844 
-859 FSSIINFPVMKAV
+859 
-872 FQQLNKKMKFDVI
+872 
-885 EKVEALI
+885 
-892 NMAKGDQKELLRQQ
+892 
-906 GFRSSFQIL
+906 
-915 TSKGIQISSD
+915 
-925 QFSEALQQD
+925 
-934 LIRHDPQSFES
+934 DPQSFES

-953 TKKESAIGKM
+953 TKKESAVGKM

-992 LKQDILI
+992 LKHDILI

-1063 TGVFDFEIRLLELQ
+1063 TGVFDFEKRLLELQ

-1099 KKIGSKG
+1099 KKIGAKG
-1106 AIQELTE
+1106 AIEELTE

-1193 ANVKNFDLNDVIIF
+1193 TNVENFDLNDVIIF
-1207 TKTTIN
+1207 IKTMIN
-1213 KEDRSYLLTL
+1213 KEDWYYLLTL

-1336 KSFFQITIK
+1336 KSFFQITKK

-1370 LFQRDELQSQIQ
+1370 LSQRDELQSQIQ
-1382 TLLLSQDAILESLLN
+1382 TLLLSQDAILESVLN
-1397 EYSLKPKLFERLF
+1397 EYSYKPKLFERLF

-1417 LFRFIEKIRINEL
+1417 LFRFIEKNRINKL
-1430 SIFAPLSTAIY
+1430 SIFTPLSTAIY
-1441 ELEDKKRFTKK
+1441 ELEDKKRFSKK

-1473 LQGFLTQMMQERST
+1473 LKGFLTQMMQERST

-1494 AIEKIVK
+1494 AIEKRVK

-1519 LDQKSK
+1519 LDQKLK

-1662 IMVLLFEEILSAEK
+1662 IMVLLFEEILSVEK

-1811 TLDVDEVYL
+1811 TLEVDEVYL

-1848 FLFREGILRPVELDY
+1848 FLIREGILRPVELDY

>member
-163 KKNFKNK
+163 KKNFINK
-170 LLGSNH
+170 LLGSNLI
-176 NFFQSLIRFFVAL
+176 FFQSLIRFFIAL

-195 TSQSESSTSQLRIF
+195 TSQSESSTSQLRVF

-231 AMEYISKTF
+231 AMAYISKTF

-265 KALNALFGQKHE
+265 TALNTLFGQKQE

-288 LNTASNQNSLFS
+288 LNTASNQSSLFS
-300 IMGSSSS
+300 IMGRSSS

-340 YKIKFEFLIRSN
+340 YKIKFEILIRSN

-419 YDAKIFSQTF
+419 YDAKILSQTF

-434 LTALLRRKEQYE
+434 LAALLRRKEQYE
-446 AGSTFVNTIIQEY
+446 AGSTFVNTILQEY

-501 SSALD
+501 ALD

-515 MATESAETR
+515 MATESDETR

-638 EELIKRLLELEPS
+638 EELIQRLLELEPS

-656 PTLKKDPKSKALQD
+656 PALKKDPKSKALQD

-779 LQQDLIRHDPQSFES
+779 LQQDLIRYDPQSFES
-794 ETKSSTEKAKKEG
+794 ETKSSTEKTKKEG

-819 QDVRQLEEMKKEE
+819 QDVRQLEAMKKEE

-934 LIRHDPQSFES
+934 LIRYDPQSFES

-953 TKKESAIGKM
+953 TKKESAIRKM

-1055 LKKLVDSE
+1055 LQKLVDSE
-1063 TGVFDFEIRLLELQ
+1063 TGVFDFEKRLLELQ
-1077 SQFNLVVLPNESF
+1077 SQLNLVVLPNESF

-1099 KKIGSKG
+1099 KKIGAKG

-1193 ANVKNFDLNDVIIF
+1193 ANVENFDLNDVIIF
-1207 TKTTIN
+1207 IKTTIN

-1223 VRDPKISQRLVAVI
+1223 VRDLKISQRLVAVI

-1336 KSFFQITIK
+1336 KSFFQITKK

-1370 LFQRDELQSQIQ
+1370 LSQRDELQSQIQ

-1397 EYSLKPKLFERLF
+1397 EYSYKPKLFERLF

-1417 LFRFIEKIRINEL
+1417 LFRFIEKNRINEL

-1441 ELEDKKRFTKK
+1441 ELEDKKRFSKK

-1473 LQGFLTQMMQERST
+1473 FKGFLTQMMQERST

-1494 AIEKIVK
+1494 AIEKRVK

-1525 STVIQSIDPLNVLEY
+1525 KTVIQSIDPLNILEY

-1566 IQQDLIITKRVLHQ
+1566 IQQDPIITKRVLHQ

-1811 TLDVDEVYL
+1811 TLEVDEVYL

-1848 FLFREGILRPVELDY
+1848 FLIREGILRPVELDY

>member
-1 MPVNGNIRKFRFDL
+1 
-15 SLNDRKIFDD
+15 
-25 LGDHLIELTKTKLI
+25 
-39 KIVEDVAERTG
+39 
-50 QKDLVLDK
+50 
-58 LEIDIGLIDINNL
+58 
-71 DSLTKAF
+71 
-78 EKELLLFFQKKEQ
+78 
-91 QLQPVGSKKQE
+91 
-102 QALLFF
+102 
-108 IEKGYYP
+108 
-115 WWINNRQRFNSVVL
+115 
-129 DLEATT
+129 
-135 TFSDQFLAT
+135 
-144 VFSDQKKY
+144 
-152 FRLVDALEPAA
+152 
-163 KKNFKNK
+163 
-170 LLGSNH
+170 
-176 NFFQSLIRFFVAL
+176 
-189 QTSQII
+189 
-195 TSQSESSTSQLRIF
+195 
-209 EYNMIHQ
+209 
-216 MGVLKQVDKQGIFYS
+216 
-231 AMEYISKTF
+231 
-240 NIPLAFLLSMLSEK
+240 
-254 LDVAKLDSEIK
+254 
-265 KALNALFGQKHE
+265 
-277 IDQKEWKDIPS
+277 
-288 LNTASNQNSLFS
+288 
-300 IMGSSSS
+300 
-307 SAGSKTS
+307 
-314 THPFFNAVLQY
+314 
-325 LEKGIFENSFDVIND
+325 
-340 YKIKFEFLIRSN
+340 
-352 SIRLIQHLSTAVFLK
+352 
-367 SKIKMER
+367 MER

-386 LTDWLDTD
+386 LTDWLGTDT
-394 KEAKGIIEDLRK
+394 EAKGIIEDLRK

-419 YDAKIFSQTF
+419 YDAKILSQTF

-501 SSALD
+501 SALD

-524 IGERFSKLGEVS
+524 IGERFSKLDEVS

-684 WVVELFLELPDTKK
+684 WVVGLFLELPDTKK

-772 SDQFSEA
+772 SEQFSEA
-779 LQQDLIRHDPQSFES
+779 LQQDLIRYDPQSFES
-794 ETKSSTEKAKKEG
+794 ETKSSTEKTKKES

-819 QDVRQLEEMKKEE
+819 QDVRQLEAMKKEE

-838 ELFLEL
+838 GLFLEL

-915 TSKGIQISSD
+915 TSKGIQISSE

-934 LIRHDPQSFES
+934 LIRYDPQSFES

-953 TKKESAIGKM
+953 TKKESAVGKM

-1063 TGVFDFEIRLLELQ
+1063 TGVFDFEKRLLELQ

-1099 KKIGSKG
+1099 KKIGAKG

-1193 ANVKNFDLNDVIIF
+1193 ANVENFDLNDVIIF
-1207 TKTTIN
+1207 IKTTIN

-1336 KSFFQITIK
+1336 KSFFQITKK

-1370 LFQRDELQSQIQ
+1370 LSQRDELQSQIQ

-1397 EYSLKPKLFERLF
+1397 EYSYKPKLFERLF

-1417 LFRFIEKIRINEL
+1417 LFRFIEKNRINEL

-1441 ELEDKKRFTKK
+1441 ELEDKKRFSKK

-1473 LQGFLTQMMQERST
+1473 LKGFLTQMMQERST

-1494 AIEKIVK
+1494 AIEKRVK

-1507 KKLKNLFNEIKT
+1507 KKLKNLFDEIKT
-1519 LDQKSK
+1519 LDQKLK

-1662 IMVLLFEEILSAEK
+1662 IMVLLFEEILSVEK

-1811 TLDVDEVYL
+1811 TLEVDEVYL

-1848 FLFREGILRPVELDY
+1848 FLIREGILRPVELDY

>member
-163 KKNFKNK
+163 KKNFINK
-170 LLGSNH
+170 LLGSNLI
-176 NFFQSLIRFFVAL
+176 FFQSLIRFFIAL

-195 TSQSESSTSQLRIF
+195 TSQSESSTSQLRVF

-231 AMEYISKTF
+231 AMAYISKTF

-265 KALNALFGQKHE
+265 TALNTLFGQKQE

-288 LNTASNQNSLFS
+288 LNTASNQSSLFS
-300 IMGSSSS
+300 IMGRSSS

-340 YKIKFEFLIRSN
+340 YKIKFEILIRSN

-419 YDAKIFSQTF
+419 YDAKILSQTF

-434 LTALLRRKEQYE
+434 LAALLRRKEQYE
-446 AGSTFVNTIIQEY
+446 AGSTFVNTILQEY

-487 NRLFEALFSSSSSS
+487 NRLFEALFSSSSS
-501 SSALD
+501 ALD

-515 MATESAETR
+515 MATESDETR
-524 IGERFSKLGEVS
+524 IGERFSKLDEVS

-638 EELIKRLLELEPS
+638 EELIQRLLELEPS

-656 PTLKKDPKSKALQD
+656 PALKKDPKSKALQD

-779 LQQDLIRHDPQSFES
+779 LQQDLIRYDPQSFES
-794 ETKSSTEKAKKEG
+794 ETKSSTEKTKKEG

-819 QDVRQLEEMKKEE
+819 QDVRQLEAMKKEE

-934 LIRHDPQSFES
+934 LIRYDPQSFES

-953 TKKESAIGKM
+953 TKKESAIRKM

-1055 LKKLVDSE
+1055 LQKLVDSE
-1063 TGVFDFEIRLLELQ
+1063 TGVFDFEKRLLELQ
-1077 SQFNLVVLPNESF
+1077 SQLNLVVLPNESF

-1099 KKIGSKG
+1099 KKIGAKG

-1193 ANVKNFDLNDVIIF
+1193 ANVENFDLNDVIIF
-1207 TKTTIN
+1207 IKTTIN

-1223 VRDPKISQRLVAVI
+1223 VRDLKISQRLVAVI

-1336 KSFFQITIK
+1336 KSFFQITKK

-1370 LFQRDELQSQIQ
+1370 LSQRDELQSQIQ

-1397 EYSLKPKLFERLF
+1397 EYSYKPKLFERLF

-1417 LFRFIEKIRINEL
+1417 LFRFIEKNRINEL

-1441 ELEDKKRFTKK
+1441 ELEDKKKFSKK

-1473 LQGFLTQMMQERST
+1473 FKGFLTQMMQERST

-1494 AIEKIVK
+1494 AIEKRVK

-1525 STVIQSIDPLNVLEY
+1525 KTVIQSIDPLNILEY

-1566 IQQDLIITKRVLHQ
+1566 IQQDPIITKRVLHQ

-1613 LIDLFSISVLQFFD
+1613 LIDLLSISVLQFFD

-1811 TLDVDEVYL
+1811 TLEVDEVYL

-1848 FLFREGILRPVELDY
+1848 FLIREGILRPVELDY
-1863 KLNVIKG
+1863 KLNVFKG

>member
-50 QKDLVLDK
+50 KKDLVLDK
-58 LEIDIGLIDINNL
+58 LEIDIGPIDINNL

-91 QLQPVGSKKQE
+91 QLQQVGSKKQE

-163 KKNFKNK
+163 KKNFINK
-170 LLGSNH
+170 LLGSNL

-189 QTSQII
+189 QTTQII
-195 TSQSESSTSQLRIF
+195 TSQLESSTSQLRAF
-209 EYNMIHQ
+209 EYDMIHQ
-216 MGVLKQVDKQGIFYS
+216 IGILKQVDKQGIFYS
-231 AMEYISKTF
+231 GMEYISKTF

-265 KALNALFGQKHE
+265 TLLNSLFGQKQE
-277 IDQKEWKDIPS
+277 RDQKEWKDIPS
-288 LNTASNQNSLFS
+288 LNTSGYQNSLFS
-300 IMGSSSS
+300 IMGRSNS
-307 SAGSKTS
+307 SAGLKTS
-314 THPFFNAVLQY
+314 THHFFNAVLQY

-352 SIRLIQHLSTAVFLK
+352 SIRLIQHLSTVVFLK

-394 KEAKGIIEDLRK
+394 SEAKGIIEDLRK

-419 YDAKIFSQTF
+419 YDAKILSQTF

-434 LTALLRRKEQYE
+434 LAVLLRRKEQYE
-446 AGSTFVNTIIQEY
+446 SGSTFINTFIQEY

-487 NRLFEALFSSSSSS
+487 NRLFEALFSSSS
-501 SSALD
+501 LD

-515 MATESAETR
+515 MATESAEKM
-524 IGERFSKLGEVS
+524 IGERFSKLDEVA
-536 KMNVQDRINF
+536 KMNVQDSINF

-552 QLRDTTDD
+552 QLRDITDD
-560 LKQFQFPRSLLAYLD
+560 LEQLQFPRSLLAYLD
-575 ASLLE
+575 TFILE
-580 RFFKRVKSQINFSIV
+580 SFFKRVKSQINFSIV
-595 KLIDELIKEYALAF
+595 KLIDDLIKEYALAF
-609 DKKEILRIYQV
+609 DKKDILRIYQV
-620 AFDLLMMK
+620 AFYLLMSK

-651 IKIPS
+651 IKIHS
-656 PTLKKDPKSKALQD
+656 PTLKKDLKSKALQD
-670 VRQLEAMKKEELNQ
+670 VSQLEAMKKEDLNQ

-704 FQRAFSSIINFPV
+704 FQRAFSSIINFTV
-717 MKAVFQQLNK
+717 MKAVLQQLNK
-727 KMKFDVIEKVEALIN
+727 KMKFDVIEKVDALID
-742 MAKGDQK
+742 MAKDDQK
-749 ELLRQQG
+749 KFLRQQG

-779 LQQDLIRHDPQSFES
+779 LQQDLIRHYPQSFES
-794 ETKSSTEKAKKEG
+794 ETKSSA
-807 AVGKMNKEISAL
+807 
-819 QDVRQLEEMKKEE
+819 
-832 LNQWVV
+832 
-838 ELFLEL
+838 
-844 PDTKKELEQLLFQRA
+844 
-859 FSSIINFPVMKAV
+859 
-872 FQQLNKKMKFDVI
+872 
-885 EKVEALI
+885 
-892 NMAKGDQKELLRQQ
+892 
-906 GFRSSFQIL
+906 
-915 TSKGIQISSD
+915 
-925 QFSEALQQD
+925 
-934 LIRHDPQSFES
+934 
-945 ETKSSTEK
+945 EK
-953 TKKESAIGKM
+953 TKKESVIGEM

-969 RIDRNAQKNSETIS
+969 RIDGNAQKNSETIS

-999 NSEEYDTETL
+999 NSEEYDTDTL

-1055 LKKLVDSE
+1055 LEKLVDSE
-1063 TGVFDFEIRLLELQ
+1063 TGIFDFEKRLLELQ
-1077 SQFNLVVLPNESF
+1077 SQFNIVVLPYKSF

-1099 KKIGSKG
+1099 KKIGAKG
-1106 AIQELTE
+1106 VIQELTE

-1155 MIFTLKSKFTIPNS
+1155 TIFTLKSKFTIPNS

-1193 ANVKNFDLNDVIIF
+1193 ANVENFDLNDVIIF
-1207 TKTTIN
+1207 IKTMIN
-1213 KEDRSYLLTL
+1213 KEDRSYLLAL
-1223 VRDPKISQRLVAVI
+1223 VRDPKISERFVSVI

-1245 MKFLELVQQSNANF
+1245 MKFLELVQQSYANF

-1266 ELKNYF
+1266 ELKIYF
-1272 SKITLTNK
+1272 GKITLTNK
-1280 TTNTDFFIDLI
+1280 TTNIDFFIDLI
-1291 LAQELWKQS
+1291 LAQELWKQN

-1324 LKYLQ
+1324 LKHLH

-1336 KSFFQITIK
+1336 KSFFQTTKK

-1356 LKFFLETNTFPKNL
+1356 LKFFLETNNFPKNYL
-1370 LFQRDELQSQIQ
+1370 AQEDQLQSQIQ

-1397 EYSLKPKLFERLF
+1397 EYSYKPKLFERLF

-1417 LFRFIEKIRINEL
+1417 LFRFIEKNRIYQL
-1430 SIFAPLSTAIY
+1430 SIFAPFSIAIY
-1441 ELEDKKRFTKK
+1441 ELEDKKRFSRK

-1459 SLLIQFEKQATETK
+1459 SLLIQFEKQVTETK
-1473 LQGFLTQMMQERST
+1473 FKGFLTQMMQERST
-1487 QFEDLRE
+1487 QFED
-1494 AIEKIVK
+1494 
-1501 KQTQED
+1501 
-1507 KKLKNLFNEIKT
+1507 
-1519 LDQKSK
+1519 
-1525 STVIQSIDPLNVLEY
+1525 
-1540 YLEIG
+1540 
-1545 SVNFESKPFSKKQ
+1545 
-1558 LFQALEQL
+1558 
-1566 IQQDLIITKRVLHQ
+1566 
-1580 WVRSD
+1580 
-1585 LKLNRLLDLIPPRKK
+1585 
-1600 FFIIELLHPELVP
+1600 
-1613 LIDLFSISVLQFFD
+1613 
-1627 TPIEKV
+1627 
-1633 LSIKNDKE
+1633 
-1641 YQRKILKYWAN
+1641 
-1652 RNIFLDSPFE
+1652 
-1662 IMVLLFEEILSAEK
+1662 
-1676 ISSKTFFDKQ
+1676 
-1686 LDTEEELP
+1686 
-1694 LQMSNFLSS
+1694 
-1703 LKRNYANF
+1703 
-1711 KNQLSE
+1711 
-1717 ELFLKEEEGGLEEEN
+1717 
-1732 ETDSIVIQNAGLII
+1732 
-1746 LWPFFFR
+1746 
-1753 LFDKCGFI
+1753 
-1761 IDKEFKDEESLQKG
+1761 
-1775 ILLTQYLVTGSTEF
+1775 
-1789 NENELVLNKI
+1789 
-1799 LCGAPQFMNVDV
+1799 
-1811 TLDVDEVYL
+1811 
-1820 DLCESLLKGVLKNWE
+1820 
-1835 KLSNSSVQ
+1835 
-1843 TLRET
+1843 
-1848 FLFREGILRPVELDY
+1848 
-1863 KLNVIKG
+1863 
-1870 TFDMLIETIP
+1870 
-1880 WNISIIQTTFM
+1880 
-1891 KNKITVD
+1891 
-1898 WK
+1898 

>member
-71 DSLTKAF
+71 DSLTKVF

-176 NFFQSLIRFFVAL
+176 NFFQSLIRFFIAL

-195 TSQSESSTSQLRIF
+195 TSQLESSTSQLRAF

-265 KALNALFGQKHE
+265 TALNTLFGQKQE

-434 LTALLRRKEQYE
+434 LAALLRKKEQYE

-501 SSALD
+501 ALD

-524 IGERFSKLGEVS
+524 IGERFSKLDEVS

-656 PTLKKDPKSKALQD
+656 PALKKDPKSKALQD

-684 WVVELFLELPDTKK
+684 WVVGLFLELPDTKK

-772 SDQFSEA
+772 SEQFSEA
-779 LQQDLIRHDPQSFES
+779 LQQDLIRYDPQSFES
-794 ETKSSTEKAKKEG
+794 ETKSSTEKTKKES

-819 QDVRQLEEMKKEE
+819 QDVRQLKAMKKEE

-892 NMAKGDQKELLRQQ
+892 NMAKDDQKDLLRQQ
-906 GFRSSFQIL
+906 GFRYSFQIL

-953 TKKESAIGKM
+953 TKKESAIRKM

-1259 NLAVLIE
+1259 NLAALIE

-1441 ELEDKKRFTKK
+1441 ELEDKKRFNKK

>member
-152 FRLVDALEPAA
+152 FRLVDTLEPAA
-163 KKNFKNK
+163 KKNFINK
-170 LLGSNH
+170 LLGSNLI
-176 NFFQSLIRFFVAL
+176 FFQSLIRFFIAL

-195 TSQSESSTSQLRIF
+195 TSQSESSTSQLRAF

-265 KALNALFGQKHE
+265 TALNTLFGQKQE

-434 LTALLRRKEQYE
+434 LAALLRRKEQYE

-501 SSALD
+501 ALD

-524 IGERFSKLGEVS
+524 IGERFSKLDEVS

-656 PTLKKDPKSKALQD
+656 PALKKDPKSKALQD
-670 VRQLEAMKKEELNQ
+670 LRQLEAMKKEELNQ
-684 WVVELFLELPDTKK
+684 WVVGLFLELPDTKK

-772 SDQFSEA
+772 SEQFSEA
-779 LQQDLIRHDPQSFES
+779 LQQDLIRYDPQSFES
-794 ETKSSTEKAKKEG
+794 ETKSSTEKTKKES

-819 QDVRQLEEMKKEE
+819 QDVRQLKAMKKEE
-832 LNQWVV
+832 LNQWVE

-859 FSSIINFPVMKAV
+859 FSSIINFTVMKAV
-872 FQQLNKKMKFDVI
+872 LQQLNKKMKFDVI
-885 EKVEALI
+885 EKVDALI
-892 NMAKGDQKELLRQQ
+892 DMAKDDQKKFLRQQ
-906 GFRSSFQIL
+906 GFRSSFLIL

-925 QFSEALQQD
+925 QFSKALQQD
-934 LIRHDPQSFES
+934 LIRQYPQSFES
-945 ETKSSTEK
+945 ETKSSAEK
-953 TKKESAIGKM
+953 AKKDSVIGEM

-969 RIDRNAQKNSETIS
+969 RIDGNAQKNSETIS

-1050 ENTES
+1050 ENIES
-1055 LKKLVDSE
+1055 LEKLVDSE
-1063 TGVFDFEIRLLELQ
+1063 TGIFDFEKRLLELQ
-1077 SQFNLVVLPNESF
+1077 SQFNIVVLPHKSF

-1099 KKIGSKG
+1099 KKIGAKG

-1155 MIFTLKSKFTIPNS
+1155 RIFTLKSKFTIPNS

-1193 ANVKNFDLNDVIIF
+1193 ANVENFDLNDVIIF
-1207 TKTTIN
+1207 IKTTIN

-1223 VRDPKISQRLVAVI
+1223 VRDPKISERLVSVI

-1245 MKFLELVQQSNANF
+1245 MKFLELVQQSYANF
-1259 NLAVLIE
+1259 NLAVIIE
-1266 ELKNYF
+1266 ELKIYF
-1272 SKITLTNK
+1272 GKITLTNK
-1280 TTNTDFFIDLI
+1280 TTNIDFFIDLI

-1324 LKYLQ
+1324 LKYLH

-1336 KSFFQITIK
+1336 KSFFQITKK
-1345 QALSDQELIEV
+1345 QALSNQELIEV
-1356 LKFFLETNTFPKNL
+1356 LKFFLETNNFPKNL
-1370 LFQRDELQSQIQ
+1370 LAQEDELQSQIQ

-1397 EYSLKPKLFERLF
+1397 EYSYKPKLFERLF

-1417 LFRFIEKIRINEL
+1417 LFRFIEKNRIYEL
-1430 SIFAPLSTAIY
+1430 SIFAPLSIAIY
-1441 ELEDKKRFTKK
+1441 ELEDKKRFSKK

-1459 SLLIQFEKQATETK
+1459 SLLNQFEKQVTEIK
-1473 LQGFLTQMMQERST
+1473 FKGFLIQMMQERST
-1487 QFEDLRE
+1487 QFEDLRV
-1494 AIEKIVK
+1494 AIEKRVK

-1525 STVIQSIDPLNVLEY
+1525 NIVIQSIDPLNVLEY

-1545 SVNFESKPFSKKQ
+1545 SVNFESKPFTKKE

-1600 FFIIELLHPELVP
+1600 FFIVELIHSELVP
-1613 LIDLFSISVLQFFD
+1613 LIDLFSMTILQFFD

-1775 ILLTQYLVTGSTEF
+1775 ILLTQYLVTGSSEF

-1811 TLDVDEVYL
+1811 TLEVDEVYL

-1848 FLFREGILRPVELDY
+1848 FLIREGILRPVELDY

-1891 KNKITVD
+1891 KNKINVD